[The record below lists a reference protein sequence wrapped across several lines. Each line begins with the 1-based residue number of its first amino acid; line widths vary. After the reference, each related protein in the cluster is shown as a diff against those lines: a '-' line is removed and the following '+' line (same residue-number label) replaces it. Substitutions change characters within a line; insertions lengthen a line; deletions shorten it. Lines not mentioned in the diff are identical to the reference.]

1 MHQVQT
7 LFYEADKNNA
17 HYAHAPTPCAWAAHV
32 PLVSNLNLGLLVG
45 IIETNLSCVSYLCRT
60 I

>member
-7 LFYEADKNNA
+7 LFYEGDQKSNTQ
-17 HYAHAPTPCAWAAHV
+17 YAQTPTLCAWAAEV

-45 IIETNLSCVSYLCRT
+45 TLAAN
-60 I
+60 